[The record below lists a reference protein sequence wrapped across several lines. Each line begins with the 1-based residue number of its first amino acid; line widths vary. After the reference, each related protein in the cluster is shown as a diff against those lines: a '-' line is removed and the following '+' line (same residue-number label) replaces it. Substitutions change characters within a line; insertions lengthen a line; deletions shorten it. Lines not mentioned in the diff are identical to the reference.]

1 MSRQCKR
8 VALARGADTLMV
20 IDSGSTIV
28 SRAIAIIKLHHFEDA
43 GQSDHN
49 CNLVTLEKKLDQK
62 TVEDTSYCEQKDVS
76 DNLRPYARFRSVG
89 D

>member
-28 SRAIAIIKLHHFEDA
+28 PRAITIIKLHHFEDA
-43 GQSDHN
+43 GQSDSN
-49 CNLVTLEKKLDQK
+49 CNLMTLEKNSIKK
-62 TVEDTSYCEQKDVS
+62 
-76 DNLRPYARFRSVG
+76 R
-89 D
+89 